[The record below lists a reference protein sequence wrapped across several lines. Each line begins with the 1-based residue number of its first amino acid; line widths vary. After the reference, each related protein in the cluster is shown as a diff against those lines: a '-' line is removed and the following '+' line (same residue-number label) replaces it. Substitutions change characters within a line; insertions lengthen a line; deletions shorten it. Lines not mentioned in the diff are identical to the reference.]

1 MPDMRWRCLQ
11 NEAHQASEGCE
22 EEVARYGKAL
32 WYAEAQGLSGVR
44 GVQSSGETLMPSID
58 INGIPIIECASYPN
72 DGTVLMVNETKAEG
86 K

>member
-1 MPDMRWRCLQ
+1 
-11 NEAHQASEGCE
+11 
-22 EEVARYGKAL
+22 
-32 WYAEAQGLSGVR
+32 
-44 GVQSSGETLMPSID
+44 MPSID